1 MEFTIENGF
10 RISLC
15 LIILVASFYDFYKK
29 KQIVF
34 LFLGLVLSFLFCYY
48 SFLSIQN
55 ENISTI
61 KRWNRFISPLLSLY
75 GALRY
80 KKNKE
85 IFPGGVFLFVGIYSV
100 FIK

>member
-1 MEFTIENGF
+1 MEITIEIIV

-15 LIILVASFYDFYKK
+15 FIILIASFYDFFKK

-34 LFLGLVLSFLFCYY
+34 LFLGLMLSFLFCYS
-48 SFLSIQN
+48 SFLTIQN

-80 KKNKE
+80 KKNRE
-85 IFPGGVFLFVGIYSV
+85 IFPGGVFLFVGIYSI